1 MGAIIGPTLPSLL
14 FFKTH
19 RHMLNDE
26 NMVVDTPD
34 SSKIKL
40 DHVVI
45 RFAGDSGDG
54 MQLTGSQFSDT
65 SAMLGNDIATF
76 PNYPAEIR
84 APEGSIYGVSGFQVH
99 IGEVEISTPG
109 DDVDVLV
116 AMNPAALKTNF
127 SAVQQGKTIIVDI
140 DEFTT
145 KNLTKAGYDRNP
157 LDDGSLGSYVI
168 IKAPITQLSREVIK
182 DIGLDNN
189 SMNRTRNMFALGMV
203 FWMFSR
209 PLDYTIKFLEKK
221 FGSKPNIFEA
231 NVRVL
236 KAGYHYA
243 ETLELLPSAFTVLP
257 AKMTE
262 GTYRIIMGNTA
273 TAWGFLAA
281 AEKSGKQLFL
291 GSYPITP
298 ASDILHELSAHQHF
312 GVVTFQA
319 EDEIAGICSA
329 IGAAFAG
336 DLAITTTSGP
346 GLALKSEAIGLAVM
360 TELPIIVV
368 DVQRGGPS
376 TGLPTKTEQ
385 ADLLQAMYGRNG
397 ECPVIVLAAST
408 PANCFDFAY
417 EASRLAMEH
426 MTPVILLT
434 DGYIAN
440 GSAPWRIRSVKDMQ
454 AITPAKSPDAGTEAD
469 WMPYLRDPETLA
481 RQWALPGIPGF
492 EHRIGGLEK
501 EDFTGHICY
510 EPENHE
516 HMVKRRAEKVQRVE
530 NYIPELQVDGAPS
543 GELLVVG
550 WGGTYG
556 SLITAVKSLH
566 ETGHS
571 IGLAQFNYLNPFPR
585 NTREVLSRYK
595 KIVVCELNLGQFA
608 TLLRSK
614 FPEFQFLQYNKVQG
628 LPFTV
633 LELNEH
639 FRSLLSKS

>member
-1 MGAIIGPTLPSLL
+1 MPNNGHTNTDNQDAA
-14 FFKTH
+14 
-19 RHMLNDE
+19 
-26 NMVVDTPD
+26 
-34 SSKIKL
+34 KIKL

-127 SAVQQGKTIIVDI
+127 SAVSQGKTIIVDI
-140 DEFTT
+140 DEFTS
-145 KNLTKAGYDRNP
+145 KNLNKAGYDHNP
-157 LDDGSLGSYVI
+157 LDDGSLGSYMV
-168 IKAPITQLSREVIK
+168 IKAPITQLSRESIK
-182 DIGLDNN
+182 DLGLDNN

-221 FGSKPNIFEA
+221 FGHKPNIFEA
-231 NVRVL
+231 NVKVL

-262 GTYRIIMGNTA
+262 GTYRILMGNTA

-281 AEKSGKQLFL
+281 AERSGKQLFL

-319 EDEIAGICSA
+319 EDEIAGVCSA

-360 TELPIIVV
+360 TELPLIVV
-368 DVQRGGPS
+368 NVQRGGPS

-397 ECPVIVLAAST
+397 ESPVIVLAAST

-440 GSAPWRIRSVKDMQ
+440 GSAPWRIRSVKEMQ
-454 AITPAKSPDAGTEAD
+454 DITPAKSPEPGSESD

-481 RQWALPGIPGF
+481 RQWALPGMAGF

-530 NYIPELQVDGAPS
+530 NYIPELQIDGAQS
-543 GELLVVG
+543 GELLVIG

-571 IGLAQFNYLNPFPR
+571 IGLAQFNYINPLPR
-585 NTREVLSRYK
+585 NTREVLSRFK

-639 FRSLLSKS
+639 FGKLTGKS